1 VTKCCHHG
9 FYNARIKEI
18 SMGLG
23 GMMMA
28 ENAFIKL
35 VPSSAQQTI
44 TVEEVKELLIY
55 YKDITSKTGNQVDWE
70 YGDSAFPYEVKEKS
84 EGKGKWFYLQ
94 STNERY
100 YAILFGVDKEMV
112 RDEDGT
118 ERIQTYIQVTLPE
131 QSTFGDKGKANEF
144 CKFLAKKLQGE
155 LHLFNE
161 RIMYY
166 YPRK

>member
-1 VTKCCHHG
+1 
-9 FYNARIKEI
+9 
-18 SMGLG
+18 
-23 GMMMA
+23 MMMA

-35 VPSSAQQTI
+35 VPSSAKQTI
-44 TVEEVKELLIY
+44 TIDEVKELFHY
-55 YKDITSKTGNQVDWE
+55 YKDITGKTGDQLDWQYE
-70 YGDSAFPYEVKEKS
+70 GSAFPYEIKETK
-84 EGKGKWFYLQ
+84 EGKGKWFYLH
-94 STNERY
+94 SNHERY
-100 YAILFGVDKEMV
+100 SAILIGVDQEKIRNEHG
-112 RDEDGT
+112 EDS
-118 ERIQTYIQVTLPE
+118 EQTYIQITLPE

>member
-1 VTKCCHHG
+1 
-9 FYNARIKEI
+9 
-18 SMGLG
+18 
-23 GMMMA
+23 MA

-44 TVEEVKELLIY
+44 TVDEVKELFHY
-55 YKDITSKTGNQVDWE
+55 YKNITIKTGDQLNWQ
-70 YGDSAFPYEVKEKS
+70 YGESAFPYEIKETA
-84 EGKGKWFYLQ
+84 EGQGTWFYLQ
-94 STNERY
+94 STHERY
-100 YAILFGVDKEMV
+100 FAILIGIDRETV
-112 RDEDGT
+112 RDEEGN
-118 ERIQTYIQVTLPE
+118 ESEQTYIQITLPE

>member
-1 VTKCCHHG
+1 
-9 FYNARIKEI
+9 
-18 SMGLG
+18 
-23 GMMMA
+23 MMMA

-35 VPSSAQQTI
+35 VPSSTKQTI
-44 TVEEVKELLIY
+44 TVEEVKELFLY
-55 YKDITSKTGNQVDWE
+55 YKSITGKTGNQLNWQ
-70 YGDSAFPYEVKEKS
+70 YGESAFPYEIKEKD
-84 EGKGKWFYLQ
+84 EGKGKWFYLH
-94 STNERY
+94 SSHDRY
-100 YAILFGVDKEMV
+100 FAILIGVDIETI
-112 RDEDGT
+112 RDEDGN
-118 ERIQTYIQVTLPE
+118 EREQTYIQITLPE

>member
-1 VTKCCHHG
+1 
-9 FYNARIKEI
+9 
-18 SMGLG
+18 
-23 GMMMA
+23 MMA
-28 ENAFIKL
+28 ANAFIKL
-35 VPSSAQQTI
+35 VPSSVKQTI
-44 TVEEVKELLIY
+44 TVEEIKELLNY
-55 YKDITSKTGNQVDWE
+55 YKNITSKTGNQVDWE
-70 YGDSAFPYEVKEKS
+70 YGDSAFPYEIKEKN
-84 EGKGKWFYLQ
+84 EAKGKWFYLQ
-94 STNERY
+94 STHERY
-100 YAILFGVDKEMV
+100 YAILFGVDQEMV
-112 RDEDGT
+112 REEDGT

>member
-1 VTKCCHHG
+1 
-9 FYNARIKEI
+9 
-18 SMGLG
+18 
-23 GMMMA
+23 MA

-35 VPSSAQQTI
+35 VPSSAKQTI
-44 TVEEVKELLIY
+44 SIEEVKELFHF
-55 YKDITSKTGNQVDWE
+55 YKDITAKTGDQLNWQ
-70 YGDSAFPYEVKEKS
+70 YGESAFPYEIKETE
-84 EGKGKWFYLQ
+84 EGKGFWFYLH
-94 STNERY
+94 SDNDRY
-100 YAILFGVDKEMV
+100 KAILLGIDKETI
-112 RDEDGT
+112 REENGQ
-118 ERIQTYIQVTLPE
+118 EREQSYIQVTLPE